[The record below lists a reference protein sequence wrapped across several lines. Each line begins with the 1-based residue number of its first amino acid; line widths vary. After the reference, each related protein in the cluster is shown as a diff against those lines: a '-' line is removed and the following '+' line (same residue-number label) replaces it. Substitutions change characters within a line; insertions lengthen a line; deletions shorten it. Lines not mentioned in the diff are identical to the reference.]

1 MSEQISP
8 TTASL
13 SAQALTLVS
22 REIRTRQDTAER
34 AQAGN
39 RRSAVPKRR
48 AEAEAVQKQQ
58 ERLSSRVDQ
67 LVRSKKAVSTRISS
81 DTTSPPQ
88 RTVLVSRAN
97 DLQRQLNELDGIVGG
112 EGQGDLSNAA
122 ALSAKPQAATSSFRP
137 QAASALR
144 PQAAE
149 LKPKSQMDLL
159 APKTKAGSSA
169 SGALRSASV
178 QQQQP
183 TAGALRAFA
192 KNSPTTQA
200 AAAKVDLVGMGM
212 ANIASSQVDLI
223 A

>member
-34 AQAGN
+34 AQTDN
-39 RRSAVPKRR
+39 RRSAAPKRR

-67 LVRSKKAVSTRISS
+67 LVQSKKAVSTRISS

-97 DLQRQLNELDGIVGG
+97 DLQRQVNELDGIVGG

-122 ALSAKPQAATSSFRP
+122 ALTAKPQATAASSFRP
-137 QAASALR
+137 QATSALK
-144 PQAAE
+144 PQTESFSA
-149 LKPKSQMDLL
+149 
-159 APKTKAGSSA
+159 KAQTTS
-169 SGALRSASV
+169 ALRSAPT
-178 QQQQP
+178 QQQP

-192 KNSPTTQA
+192 KNSPTPQA
-200 AAAKVDLVGMGM
+200 ATAKVDLVGMGM

>member
-1 MSEQISP
+1 MTEQISP

-34 AQAGN
+34 AQAAS
-39 RRSAVPKRR
+39 RRSAAPKRR
-48 AEAEAVQKQQ
+48 AEAEAVKKQE

-67 LVRSKKAVSTRISS
+67 LVQSKKAVSSRISS
-81 DTTSPPQ
+81 DSVSPPQ

-97 DLQRQLNELDGIVGG
+97 DLQRQVNELDGIVGG

-122 ALSAKPQAATSSFRP
+122 ALAPRPQAAAATSFKP
-137 QAASALR
+137 QAASAR
-144 PQAAE
+144 SRSRATA
-149 LKPKSQMDLL
+149 L
-159 APKTKAGSSA
+159 APKLQAATSESNT
-169 SGALRSASV
+169 LRSPSI
-178 QQQQP
+178 QQQP

-192 KNSPTTQA
+192 KQGPAVPAATAGLDLDTTVKA
-200 AAAKVDLVGMGM
+200 S
-212 ANIASSQVDLI
+212 SSQVDLI